1 MSNKMHKL
9 KVPRTKW
16 CLFFDETIH
25 LESKFQ
31 ENTRKTAY
39 EEIKKCHITLMS
51 ILTLIMIINLSLHLK
66 KGIMNYSNST
76 SIGDRAIFWMVTRHP
91 ILWVLLLLELI
102 LCKFKCFSKFR
113 GMITI
118 IINFGVVAEFSTY
131 IYKDVEVV
139 TYGAYAIFVFSYIF
153 WAGQTIVYNWIIFGI
168 AYTLGYAL
176 FTTIFFLRSDV
187 LQFSDLFFILALGVF
202 QVYIS
207 REAEIKKR
215 GKYFMLYTVQKRE
228 EELENLISRLPLGIA
243 ILEEEQ
249 EKEFRRLSSFQT
261 EVKYSNQALKNILN
275 EGMPMGNSISGS
287 LHSETEINIEIEQ
300 SEGYIQ
306 EENRYVNDLISQIY
320 SSKNIITEINGK
332 NEITYEMISGV
343 RKEFKLNKIE
353 MEFQNKKSLGIIIED
368 LTLIKKI
375 ERDKLS
381 QEFEKRLVRTISHE
395 IRTPLNSIQG
405 NIEIIENSLDPQII
419 NKYKVYFRAMKNGV
433 KYLLYFVDGIFK
445 LSNRE
450 SQIFE
455 YKRFKTEEMV
465 KDIIRLFEGEVEGK
479 EINIIEER
487 GNNTPREIIQ
497 DQNAITQLIYI
508 LTANSVKYTYTGY
521 IQIGISYEESEEQL
535 FICVKDDGIGI
546 PISEQEHLFQ
556 LYGKS
561 ENSEF
566 GIGVGLTLCKTLVDG
581 MGGNIRL
588 ESEVNMGTRVYI
600 NLPCKLPENQS
611 PNIMSTERAPAE
623 EGNISSI
630 SNYYKREAYPSISSI
645 STYNQLGHI
654 SILPELPSLPTIITP
669 TPTLSHHSPKILI
682 VDDIQS
688 NIFILKGLLGLLG
701 LRADQAQNGLLAIE
715 KIEAVENIVCSAEN
729 IQSVPYTVIFMDCN
743 MPVMDGYDATRNIRL
758 LIQQGKIHKSLI
770 IGVTAYNSSENTS
783 LCYEAGMDYV
793 MFKPVSKQGLIELF
807 QKYSLFQDIIT

>member
-1 MSNKMHKL
+1 M
-9 KVPRTKW
+9 
-16 CLFFDETIH
+16 
-25 LESKFQ
+25 
-31 ENTRKTAY
+31 
-39 EEIKKCHITLMS
+39 
-51 ILTLIMIINLSLHLK
+51 
-66 KGIMNYSNST
+66 
-76 SIGDRAIFWMVTRHP
+76 
-91 ILWVLLLLELI
+91 
-102 LCKFKCFSKFR
+102 
-113 GMITI
+113 
-118 IINFGVVAEFSTY
+118 
-131 IYKDVEVV
+131 
-139 TYGAYAIFVFSYIF
+139 
-153 WAGQTIVYNWIIFGI
+153 
-168 AYTLGYAL
+168 
-176 FTTIFFLRSDV
+176 
-187 LQFSDLFFILALGVF
+187 ALGVF
-202 QVYIS
+202 QVYIA
-207 REAEIKKR
+207 REEEIKKR
-215 GKYFMLYTVQKRE
+215 GEYFMLYTVQKRE
-228 EELENLISRLPLGIA
+228 EDLGNLIARLPLGIA

-249 EKEFRRLSSFQT
+249 EKEFRRQSSFQT

-275 EGMPMGNSISGS
+275 EGMPMKNSISGS
-287 LHSETEINIEIEQ
+287 LHSKTEINIEIEQ

-405 NIEIIENSLDPQII
+405 NIEIIENSLDSQII

-581 MGGNIRL
+581 MEGNIRL
-588 ESEVNMGTRVYI
+588 ESEVNMGTAVYI
-600 NLPCKLPENQS
+600 SLPCKLPENLS
-611 PNIMSTERAPAE
+611 LVSTERVPAE
-623 EGNISSI
+623 EGSRSNI
-630 SNYYKREAYPSISSI
+630 SNYAGGGTPSICI
-645 STYNQLGHI
+645 YNNNQLN
-654 SILPELPSLPTIITP
+654 ILEDMPRSLPKISSTVTVAMSP
-669 TPTLSHHSPKILI
+669 PPLLTLTHHSPQILI
-682 VDDIQS
+682 VDDTQS

-701 LRADQAQNGLLAIE
+701 LNADEAQNGLLAIN
-715 KIEAVENIVCSAEN
+715 KIKAAEHIVG
-729 IQSVPYTVIFMDCN
+729 SVPYTVIFMDCN

-758 LIQQGKIHKSLI
+758 LIQQGKINKSLI
-770 IGVTAYNSSENTS
+770 IGVTAYNSSENIS
-783 LCYEAGMDYV
+783 LCHEAGMDYV